1 MINVLIGI
9 FYIAL
14 VALVSYLIY
23 YIIKIAIK
31 DAYYEIELKCNNDE
45 INDLKNT
52 KFDDEELWII
62 TVLFNKKRKHKKIHN
77 IIYKRW

>member
-14 VALVSYLIY
+14 IALVSYLFY

-31 DAYYEIELKCNNDE
+31 DAYYEINISNEEKEDSTYE
-45 INDLKNT
+45 NT
-52 KFDDEELWII
+52 TLNE
-62 TVLFNKKRKHKKIHN
+62 
-77 IIYKRW
+77 

>member
-14 VALVSYLIY
+14 IALISYLLY

-31 DAYYEIELKCNNDE
+31 DAYYEIEFKDNEDTQIE
-45 INDLKNT
+45 KTYENT
-52 KFDDEELWII
+52 KFNDKEE
-62 TVLFNKKRKHKKIHN
+62 
-77 IIYKRW
+77 

>member
-14 VALVSYLIY
+14 IALVSYLLY

-31 DAYYEIELKCNNDE
+31 DAFYEIELKSDTEEKSNFD
-45 INDLKNT
+45 NT
-52 KFDDEELWII
+52 DID
-62 TVLFNKKRKHKKIHN
+62 NQ
-77 IIYKRW
+77 

>member
-14 VALVSYLIY
+14 IALISYLLY

-31 DAYYEIELKCNNDE
+31 DAYYEIEFKSNECSE
-45 INDLKNT
+45 RINTYENT
-52 KFDDEELWII
+52 ELE
-62 TVLFNKKRKHKKIHN
+62 NKKE
-77 IIYKRW
+77 

>member
-14 VALVSYLIY
+14 VALVSYLLY

-31 DAYYEIELKCNNDE
+31 DAYYELEFKNQDDITEY
-45 INDLKNT
+45 KNT
-52 KFDDEELWII
+52 KFDSNDE
-62 TVLFNKKRKHKKIHN
+62 
-77 IIYKRW
+77 

>member
-14 VALVSYLIY
+14 IALVSYLFY

-31 DAYYEIELKCNNDE
+31 DAYYELEMKKDDSMDTPYEDE
-45 INDLKNT
+45 
-52 KFDDEELWII
+52 
-62 TVLFNKKRKHKKIHN
+62 
-77 IIYKRW
+77 

>member
-14 VALVSYLIY
+14 VALISYLLY

-31 DAYYEIELKCNNDE
+31 DAYYEIEFKCDE
-45 INDLKNT
+45 SEKEETTYENT
-52 KFDDEELWII
+52 EIDDEE
-62 TVLFNKKRKHKKIHN
+62 
-77 IIYKRW
+77 

>member
-14 VALVSYLIY
+14 IALVSYLLY

-31 DAYYEIELKCNNDE
+31 DAYYEIEFKTDDNDCE
-45 INDLKNT
+45 QEKTYENT
-52 KFDDEELWII
+52 NFDDDEE
-62 TVLFNKKRKHKKIHN
+62 
-77 IIYKRW
+77 

>member
-14 VALVSYLIY
+14 IALISYLLY

-31 DAYYEIELKCNNDE
+31 DAYTELEFKSNETCSIETTYENT
-45 INDLKNT
+45 DLE
-52 KFDDEELWII
+52 D
-62 TVLFNKKRKHKKIHN
+62 KKE
-77 IIYKRW
+77 

>member
-14 VALVSYLIY
+14 IALISYLLY

-31 DAYYEIELKCNNDE
+31 DAYYEIEFKTNDDE
-45 INDLKNT
+45 YNDNKINKNT
-52 KFDDEELWII
+52 NLEDKEE
-62 TVLFNKKRKHKKIHN
+62 
-77 IIYKRW
+77 

>member
-14 VALVSYLIY
+14 ISLVSYLLY

-31 DAYYEIELKCNNDE
+31 DAYNEIELNK
-45 INDLKNT
+45 
-52 KFDDEELWII
+52 DDETNAI
-62 TVLFNKKRKHKKIHN
+62 TDST
-77 IIYKRW
+77 YEDD

>member
-14 VALVSYLIY
+14 IALVSYLLY

-31 DAYYEIELKCNNDE
+31 DAYYELEFKSDDSDKITYENT
-45 INDLKNT
+45 DL
-52 KFDDEELWII
+52 DD
-62 TVLFNKKRKHKKIHN
+62 KKE
-77 IIYKRW
+77 

>member
-14 VALVSYLIY
+14 VALISYLLY

-31 DAYYEIELKCNNDE
+31 DAYYEIEFKCDDSDKEETTYENTE
-45 INDLKNT
+45 I
-52 KFDDEELWII
+52 DDE
-62 TVLFNKKRKHKKIHN
+62 
-77 IIYKRW
+77 